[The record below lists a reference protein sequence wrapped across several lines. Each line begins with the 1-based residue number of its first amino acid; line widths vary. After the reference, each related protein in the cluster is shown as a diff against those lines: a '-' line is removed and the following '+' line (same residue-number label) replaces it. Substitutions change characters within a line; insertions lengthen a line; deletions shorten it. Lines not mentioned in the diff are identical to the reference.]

1 MYAPSLPDGYFGKE
15 PMPAPPPTAPDH
27 LDECIERYLAY
38 LTVEKGLAPNTQ
50 EAYGRDLMRFAAF
63 FRDAGFRHFAAADP
77 AAVLKYL
84 IDLRRQGL
92 EPRSRARHLVSL
104 RGFFRFLLNE
114 KIIPGDPTRLI
125 DLPKSGRH
133 LPGVIPVEEI
143 RRLLGA
149 PDREQS
155 RGQRDAAMLELLY
168 AAGLR
173 VSELVALDLK
183 HLNLEAGFV
192 RVRGKGSKERI
203 VPIGRQAQTAL
214 RSYLETG
221 RPQLMKQ
228 RVGSHVFVARQGR
241 PMTRQGFWKL
251 VKKYARQAGIRA
263 DISPHTLR
271 HSFASHLLEGGAD
284 LRAVQIMLGH
294 ADIATTQIYTHVT
307 TERLKAVHRRYHP
320 RG

>member
-1 MYAPSLPDGYFGKE
+1 
-15 PMPAPPPTAPDH
+15 MPAPPPMAPDH
-27 LDECIERYLAY
+27 LDETIERYLAY
-38 LTVEKGLAPNTQ
+38 LTVEKGLAPNTR

-63 FRDAGFRHFAAADP
+63 FRDAGFQQYADADP
-77 AAVLKYL
+77 AVVLKYL

-92 EPRSRARHLVSL
+92 ESRSRARHLVSL
-104 RGFFRFLLNE
+104 RGFFRFLRNE
-114 KIIPGDPTRLI
+114 NIIPSDPTRLI
-125 DLPKSGRH
+125 ELPKSGLH
-133 LPGVIPVEEI
+133 LPGVVPVEEI
-143 RRLLGA
+143 RRLLAA
-149 PDREQS
+149 PDRKQP
-155 RGQRDAAMLELLY
+155 RGKRDAAMLELLY

-173 VSELVALDLK
+173 VSELVALDLQ

-192 RVRGKGSKERI
+192 RVLGKGAKERI
-203 VPIGRQAQTAL
+203 VPIGRQAQAAL
-214 RSYLETG
+214 RSYLENG
-221 RPQLMKQ
+221 RPLLMRQ
-228 RVGSHVFVARQGR
+228 RVGPHVFVARQGR

-251 VKKYARQAGIRA
+251 IKKYTRQAGIRT

-307 TERLKAVHRRYHP
+307 AERLKAVHRRYHP